1 MDREHKP
8 HGKVI
13 KDSLPIDAPLI
24 SQVSVNLDVLPVHAA
39 VNHFRP
45 GKLRRETVQPRGAFC
60 FPNHDRAGGVRVVG
74 RLRAVASR

>member
-1 MDREHKP
+1 MDREQKP

-45 GKLRRETVQPRGAFC
+45 GKLRRETVQPRGDFAFLITIARTVC
-60 FPNHDRAGGVRVVG
+60 ELLDGSVR
-74 RLRAVASR
+74 